1 MPRRPIKYDD
11 KISLPITPM
20 LDMTFQLLFFFIMN
34 FNPADL
40 EGQMDMSLPSE
51 DIKAAKDKPA
61 DAKAAP
67 EKTPEP
73 EFPSDLTVQV
83 RTQNAEGSEGGISAI
98 FVRGLVGKEEPIKG
112 IDSRELLAN
121 LKIYLHDKQATL
133 THKESIKIRGDSH
146 LRIKHLMKV
155 MDVCKAAGYTNTSLI
170 PPEDQGR

>member
-1 MPRRPIKYDD
+1 MPRRKSKGDD
-11 KISLPITPM
+11 KIALPITPM

-51 DIKAAKDKPA
+51 DIKAAKDKQA
-61 DAKAAP
+61 DPKAQV

-83 RTQNAEGSEGGISAI
+83 RTQNAEGSEGGISAL
-98 FVRGLVGKEEPIKG
+98 FVKGLDGKEDPVNGLDGLQK
-112 IDSRELLAN
+112 
-121 LKIYLHDKQATL
+121 YLEDKRKTV
-133 THKESIKIRGDSH
+133 THKEAIKIRGDNK

-170 PPEDQGR
+170 APEDLGR

>member
-1 MPRRPIKYDD
+1 MARR
-11 KISLPITPM
+11 KIPSDGKITLPITPM

-51 DIKAAKDKPA
+51 EIKANKNDKP
-61 DAKAAP
+61 DPTVAP
-67 EKTPEP
+67 PKTPDP

-98 FVRGLVGKEEPIKG
+98 FVKG
-112 IDSRELLAN
+112 IDGKEDPVNGLDGLM
-121 LKIYLHDKQATL
+121 KYLEDKRATV
-133 THKESIKIRGDSH
+133 THKEAIKIRGDNK

-155 MDVCKAAGYTNTSLI
+155 MDTCKEAGYTNTSLV
-170 PPEDQGR
+170 PPEDLGR

>member
-1 MPRRPIKYDD
+1 MPRRSSKGDD
-11 KISLPITPM
+11 KIVLPITPM
-20 LDMTFQLLFFFIMN
+20 LDMVFQLLFFFIMN

-51 DIKAAKDKPA
+51 DVKANKDNKA
-61 DAKAAP
+61 DPKSAP

-83 RTQNAEGSEGGISAI
+83 RTQNAEGAEGGIAGI
-98 FVRGLVGKEEPIKG
+98 FVKGLDGKEDPVNG
-112 IDSRELLAN
+112 LDG
-121 LKIYLHDKQATL
+121 LKKYLQDKQATV
-133 THKESIKIRGDSH
+133 THKESIKIRGDNH

-170 PPEDQGR
+170 PPEDLGR

>member
-1 MPRRPIKYDD
+1 MPRRRAETDA
-11 KISLPITPM
+11 KIALPITPM

-51 DIKAAKDKPA
+51 DVKATKDDKP
-61 DAKAAP
+61 DPKKAP
-67 EKTPEP
+67 EKTLEP

-83 RTQNAEGSEGGISAI
+83 RTQNAEGSEGGISAL
-98 FVRGLVGKEEPIKG
+98 FVKKLDAKEDPVNGLDGLKKYLE
-112 IDSRELLAN
+112 DNRE
-121 LKIYLHDKQATL
+121 KL
-133 THKESIKIRGDSH
+133 THKESIKIRGDSK

-170 PPEDQGR
+170 APEDQPR

>member
-1 MPRRPIKYDD
+1 MARR
-11 KISLPITPM
+11 KIPSDGKITLPITPM

-51 DIKAAKDKPA
+51 DVKANKNDKP
-61 DAKAAP
+61 DPNVAP
-67 EKTPEP
+67 PKTPEP

-98 FVRGLVGKEEPIKG
+98 FVKG
-112 IDSRELLAN
+112 IDGKEDPVNGLDG
-121 LKIYLHDKQATL
+121 LKKYLEDKRATV
-133 THKESIKIRGDSH
+133 THKEAIKIRGDNK

-155 MDVCKAAGYTNTSLI
+155 MDICKAAGYTNTSLI
-170 PPEDQGR
+170 PPEDLGR

>member
-1 MPRRPIKYDD
+1 MPRRPIKADD

-51 DIKAAKDKPA
+51 DIKANKDNKA
-61 DAKAAP
+61 DSKATP
-67 EKTPEP
+67 DKTPEP

-83 RTQNAEGSEGGISAI
+83 RTRNAEGIDGGISAI
-98 FVRGLVGKEEPIKG
+98 FVKGLDGKEDPIKG
-112 IDSRELLAN
+112 NDSSELLDGLQKY
-121 LKIYLHDKQATL
+121 LKDKQATL
-133 THKESIKIRGDSH
+133 THKESIKIRGDAH

-155 MDVCKAAGYTNTSLI
+155 MDVCKAAGFPNTSLI
-170 PPEDQGR
+170 PPDDGR

>member
-1 MPRRPIKYDD
+1 LIAMPRRTTASDA

-51 DIKAAKDKPA
+51 DIKANKEGKADKT
-61 DAKAAP
+61 AAP
-67 EKTPEP
+67 EKAPEP

-98 FVRGLVGKEEPIKG
+98 FVRDFNGKEELVNG
-112 IDSRELLAN
+112 LDG
-121 LKIYLHDKQATL
+121 LKKYLEDKRAGL
-133 THKESIKIRGDSH
+133 THKESIKIRGDNK
-146 LRIKHLMKV
+146 LRVKYLMSV
-155 MDVCKAAGYTNTSLI
+155 MDACKAAGYPNTSLV
-170 PPEDQGR
+170 PPEDLGR

>member
-1 MPRRPIKYDD
+1 MARRRTDSD
-11 KISLPITPM
+11 AKIALPITPM

-51 DIKAAKDKPA
+51 DIKANKDNKV
-61 DAKAAP
+61 DTKAAP
-67 EKTPEP
+67 EKNPEP

-98 FVRGLVGKEEPIKG
+98 FVRALDGKEEPVNGLDGLKQYLEKK
-112 IDSRELLAN
+112 RES
-121 LKIYLHDKQATL
+121 L
-133 THKESIKIRGDSH
+133 THKESIKIRGDNK

-155 MDVCKAAGYTNTSLI
+155 MDVCKSAGYPNTSLV
-170 PPEDQGR
+170 PPEDLGR